1 MIFRLFYLTA
11 SLILVLDI
19 VTKQIVYRS
28 MTLGQSI
35 PVLGD
40 FLKWTYIHNDGA
52 AFGLFQ
58 GNRWFF
64 VGVSVLSILV
74 LVTLAH
80 SARYRRPFLLF
91 SLGLILGGAVAHTLG
106 RGFIP
111 IRKKGKLPHRVIGQ
125 EYQLEY
131 GVDTI
136 EIHADAIQKGDRIL
150 LSSPHDGVFRTEVS
164 EIRVDDQAVETVG
177 KGEVFTLRL
186 EEKVRPTTKLYKI
199 VDA

>member
-91 SLGLILGGAVAHTLG
+91 SSA
-106 RGFIP
+106 
-111 IRKKGKLPHRVIGQ
+111 
-125 EYQLEY
+125 
-131 GVDTI
+131 
-136 EIHADAIQKGDRIL
+136 
-150 LSSPHDGVFRTEVS
+150 SSSAGPWATCWTGCGWER
-164 EIRVDDQAVETVG
+164 
-177 KGEVFTLRL
+177 
-186 EEKVRPTTKLYKI
+186 
-199 VDA
+199 

>member
-91 SLGLILGGAVAHTLG
+91 SLGLILGGAVGNLLDRLWLGEVIDFANFGIGNHRFPFFNIADSGISVGVALLAIQMLREGGANQTAENVDDIADGAAEDAAESPTVGTAADTAHTESDDLN
-106 RGFIP
+106 R
-111 IRKKGKLPHRVIGQ
+111 
-125 EYQLEY
+125 Y
-131 GVDTI
+131 
-136 EIHADAIQKGDRIL
+136 
-150 LSSPHDGVFRTEVS
+150 S
-164 EIRVDDQAVETVG
+164 EPNR
-177 KGEVFTLRL
+177 
-186 EEKVRPTTKLYKI
+186 
-199 VDA
+199 